1 MSEIMTVATKT
12 VAVSSSALLN
22 PGLFIQICQ
31 QPLYRLMKQS
41 SQFSTVICLNGI
53 LGFLAFYRVNYDSE
67 LWSAIQKRLE
77 NEPEKYGI
85 VQRAQLVA
93 DFCYFNS
100 KGLVRNGETL
110 RKKFIQMV
118 YRRLV
123 FSITLDTQEIGPF
136 PTFFSE
142 SQTQKGFSLY

>member
-1 MSEIMTVATKT
+1 M
-12 VAVSSSALLN
+12 
-22 PGLFIQICQ
+22 
-31 QPLYRLMKQS
+31 
-41 SQFSTVICLNGI
+41 NGI

-136 PTFFSE
+136 PTFFLSHRHR
-142 SQTQKGFSLY
+142 KGFLCIDKRDARAFKNYPNAFLSVGLNTDEIFFFILLPGLEKGALIKLKV